1 MDKTFRNIDVCKTS
15 RNGDTMMF
23 NTYLAIIHIIVLT
36 LSIAIRLA
44 TINIKSYET
53 SKALDK
59 IASELETANQIRIVE
74 NCIDCDCF
82 DSDDDDDDDESDA
95 ESDADSDADDADVD
109 SNTDN
114 ETQTSE
120 TSNSK
125 TIGELAAETV
135 NTVDNSDN
143 SDNDSDLTPEAVPAA
158 MESKSEE
165 DSIESAH
172 D

>member
-23 NTYLAIIHIIVLT
+23 YQFNTYIAIIHIIVLT
-36 LSIAIRLA
+36 ISIALRLA
-44 TINIKSYET
+44 TININSYDT
-53 SKALDK
+53 SKALNR

-74 NCIDCDCF
+74 NCMDCDC
-82 DSDDDDDDDESDA
+82 DLDEEEEELDT
-95 ESDADSDADDADVD
+95 D

-125 TIGELAAETV
+125 TIGELAAEASLA
-135 NTVDNSDN
+135 SDTKLVAETYADFTSN
-143 SDNDSDLTPEAVPAA
+143 ISPAA

-172 D
+172 A

>member
-15 RNGDTMMF
+15 YNRDYMMFYPF
-23 NTYLAIIHIIVLT
+23 NTYIAIIHIIVLIV
-36 LSIAIRLA
+36 SIALRLA
-44 TINIKSYET
+44 TINIHSYDT
-53 SKALDK
+53 SKALNK

-74 NCIDCDCF
+74 NYMDC
-82 DSDDDDDDDESDA
+82 DSDDSDVESD
-95 ESDADSDADDADVD
+95 DADADTDVD

-120 TSNSK
+120 TYNSK
-125 TIGELAAETV
+125 TIGELVAEATLASE
-135 NTVDNSDN
+135 N
-143 SDNDSDLTPEAVPAA
+143 NDTTDTDSELTPEAVPAA

-172 D
+172 N